1 MIIHIVHS
9 KNSYCVD
16 VEKGITAEKLY
27 LSLNEKKHKES
38 LALQSRQQLS

>member
-1 MIIHIVHS
+1 MIIHIIHS

-27 LSLNEKKHKES
+27 LSLNEKNTNWRNALVTPPKKE
-38 LALQSRQQLS
+38 